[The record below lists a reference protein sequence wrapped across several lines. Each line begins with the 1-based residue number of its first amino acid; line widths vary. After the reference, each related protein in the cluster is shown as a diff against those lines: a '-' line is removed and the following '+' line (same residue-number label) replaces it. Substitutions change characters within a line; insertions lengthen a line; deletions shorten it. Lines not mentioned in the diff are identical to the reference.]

1 MDMDGI
7 SLTIGGAA
15 LTTLGGIIGAVIK
28 AYTSRNQRTEIT
40 PSPLSIEQTAY
51 QAAMKDNNRDHENL
65 FSRMSS
71 VEKDV
76 AAIKAD
82 NVAQNRI
89 LDRMADQIEKL
100 YDRIICGGKKV
111 VK

>member
-1 MDMDGI
+1 METVDGI
-7 SLTIGGAA
+7 SLSVGGAA
-15 LTTLGGIIGAVIK
+15 VGTICTCLVQMWK
-28 AYTSRNQRTEIT
+28 ARNQKTEIT
-40 PSPLSIEQTAY
+40 PNPLSIEQTAY

-89 LDRMADQIEKL
+89 LDRMANQIEKL

>member
-1 MDMDGI
+1 
-7 SLTIGGAA
+7 
-15 LTTLGGIIGAVIK
+15 
-28 AYTSRNQRTEIT
+28 
-40 PSPLSIEQTAY
+40 
-51 QAAMKDNNRDHENL
+51 
-65 FSRMSS
+65 MSS